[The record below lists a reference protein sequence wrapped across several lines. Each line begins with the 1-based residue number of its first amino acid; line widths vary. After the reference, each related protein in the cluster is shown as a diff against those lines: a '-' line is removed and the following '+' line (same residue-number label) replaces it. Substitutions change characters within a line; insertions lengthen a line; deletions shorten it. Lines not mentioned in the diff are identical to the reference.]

1 MNIKIVTLKMKIFKK
16 LCGSFRKV
24 NKKLMS
30 FVSIRVQNYILG
42 LRPWPRTLVG
52 SRMNKQ

>member
-1 MNIKIVTLKMKIFKK
+1 MKIFKK

-30 FVSIRVQNYILG
+30 FVRIRVQNYILG
-42 LRPWPRTLVG
+42 LGPWLRTLVG
-52 SRMNKQ
+52 SRINKQ